1 MQPEVLKSLGPS
13 VHEFMVAIVRTLER
27 YLADIRWPD
36 AAIEARLLFAQI
48 DGLCQHYVLEPERYP
63 LDRVSSAWSSGIQ
76 EARAMRVAL
85 RDGEMHYVDEGSGP
99 PILFVHG
106 TPTNSYE
113 YRHLIA
119 ALSRRYR
126 CIAPDHLGFGQSA
139 RPRSFA
145 YTPEAHARVLQEFVE
160 RVGLT
165 DYTLVVHDFG
175 GPIGLLLAVG
185 NGEWGV
191 GNTSSPNSALP
202 TPDSR
207 VRRVIVLNS
216 WAWPLDDDPK
226 MARGARFIGG
236 AIGRFLYRYANASL
250 RLIMPSAYGDR
261 KKLTPE
267 IHRRYLDVFR
277 DRDARV
283 LVLHALAK
291 SLLGSRAHYQSL
303 LDRLD
308 RLRAMPVLIVW
319 GLKDSAFQPYQLER
333 WRRLL
338 PGAQVETIE
347 GAGHWPTKKSRGA
360 SSPRS
365 SASCNK
371 IR

>member
-1 MQPEVLKSLGPS
+1 
-13 VHEFMVAIVRTLER
+13 
-27 YLADIRWPD
+27 
-36 AAIEARLLFAQI
+36 
-48 DGLCQHYVLEPERYP
+48 
-63 LDRVSSAWSSGIQ
+63 
-76 EARAMRVAL
+76 MRVAL

-119 ALSRRYR
+119 ALSKRFR
-126 CIAPDHLGFGQSA
+126 CIAPDHLGFGESA

-145 YTPEAHARVLQEFVE
+145 YTPEAHAAVLREFVE
-160 RVGLT
+160 RLGL
-165 DYTLVVHDFG
+165 DDFTLVVHDFG
-175 GPIGLLLAVG
+175 GPIGLPLITDHPSHSPHAPHSPHVSRLILM
-185 NGEWGV
+185 
-191 GNTSSPNSALP
+191 NT
-202 TPDSR
+202 
-207 VRRVIVLNS
+207 

-267 IHRRYLDVFR
+267 IHRRYLDVFG

-291 SLLGSRAHYQSL
+291 SLLGSRSHYQLL

-319 GLKDSAFQPYQLER
+319 GMKDSAFQPYQLDR
-333 WRRLL
+333 WRQLL

-347 GAGHWPTKKSRGA
+347 GAGHWPHEEEPGRVVA
-360 SSPRS
+360 AIERFLE
-365 SASCNK
+365 
-371 IR
+371 

>member
-1 MQPEVLKSLGPS
+1 
-13 VHEFMVAIVRTLER
+13 
-27 YLADIRWPD
+27 
-36 AAIEARLLFAQI
+36 
-48 DGLCQHYVLEPERYP
+48 
-63 LDRVSSAWSSGIQ
+63 
-76 EARAMRVAL
+76 MRVAL

-119 ALSRRYR
+119 ALSKRFR
-126 CIAPDHLGFGQSA
+126 CIAPDHLGFGESA

-145 YTPEAHARVLQEFVE
+145 YTPEAHAAVLRELVE
-160 RVGLT
+160 RLGL
-165 DYTLVVHDFG
+165 DDFTLVVHDFG
-175 GPIGLLLAVG
+175 GPIGLPLITDHPSHSPHVSRLILM
-185 NGEWGV
+185 
-191 GNTSSPNSALP
+191 NT
-202 TPDSR
+202 
-207 VRRVIVLNS
+207 

-267 IHRRYLDVFR
+267 IHRRYLDVFG

-291 SLLGSRAHYQSL
+291 SLLGSRSHYQSL

-319 GLKDSAFQPYQLER
+319 GMKDSAFQPYQLDR
-333 WRRLL
+333 WRQLL

-347 GAGHWPTKKSRGA
+347 GAGHWPHEEEPGRVVA
-360 SSPRS
+360 AIERFLE
-365 SASCNK
+365 
-371 IR
+371 

>member
-1 MQPEVLKSLGPS
+1 
-13 VHEFMVAIVRTLER
+13 
-27 YLADIRWPD
+27 
-36 AAIEARLLFAQI
+36 
-48 DGLCQHYVLEPERYP
+48 
-63 LDRVSSAWSSGIQ
+63 
-76 EARAMRVAL
+76 MRVAL

-119 ALSRRYR
+119 ALSKRFR
-126 CIAPDHLGFGQSA
+126 CIAPDHLGFGESA

-145 YTPEAHARVLQEFVE
+145 YTPEAHAAVLREFVE
-160 RVGLT
+160 RLGL
-165 DYTLVVHDFG
+165 DDFTLVVHDFG
-175 GPIGLLLAVG
+175 GPIGLPL
-185 NGEWGV
+185 
-191 GNTSSPNSALP
+191 NTDHPSHSPHV
-202 TPDSR
+202 SR
-207 VRRVIVLNS
+207 LILMNT

-267 IHRRYLDVFR
+267 IHRRYLDVFG

-291 SLLGSRAHYQSL
+291 SLLGSRSHYQSL

-319 GLKDSAFQPYQLER
+319 GMKDSAFQPYQLER
-333 WRRLL
+333 WRQLL

-347 GAGHWPTKKSRGA
+347 GAGHWPHEEEPGRVVA
-360 SSPRS
+360 AIERFLE
-365 SASCNK
+365 
-371 IR
+371 

>member
-1 MQPEVLKSLGPS
+1 
-13 VHEFMVAIVRTLER
+13 
-27 YLADIRWPD
+27 
-36 AAIEARLLFAQI
+36 
-48 DGLCQHYVLEPERYP
+48 
-63 LDRVSSAWSSGIQ
+63 
-76 EARAMRVAL
+76 MRVAL

-119 ALSRRYR
+119 ALSKRFR
-126 CIAPDHLGFGQSA
+126 CIAPDHLGFGESA

-145 YTPEAHARVLQEFVE
+145 YTPEAHAAVLREFVE
-160 RVGLT
+160 RLGL
-165 DYTLVVHDFG
+165 DDFTLVVHDFG
-175 GPIGLLLAVG
+175 GPIGLPLITDHPSHSPHVSRLILM
-185 NGEWGV
+185 
-191 GNTSSPNSALP
+191 NT
-202 TPDSR
+202 
-207 VRRVIVLNS
+207 

-267 IHRRYLDVFR
+267 IHRRYLDVFG

-291 SLLGSRAHYQSL
+291 SLLGSRSHYQSL

-319 GLKDSAFQPYQLER
+319 GMKDSAFQPYQLDR
-333 WRRLL
+333 WRQLL

-347 GAGHWPTKKSRGA
+347 GAGHWPHEEEPGRVVA
-360 SSPRS
+360 AIERFLE
-365 SASCNK
+365 
-371 IR
+371 